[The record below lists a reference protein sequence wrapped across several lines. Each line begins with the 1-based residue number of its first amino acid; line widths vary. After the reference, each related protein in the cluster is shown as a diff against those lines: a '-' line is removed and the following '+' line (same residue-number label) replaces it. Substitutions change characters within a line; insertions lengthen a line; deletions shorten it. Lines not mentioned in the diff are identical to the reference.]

1 MRGDELLNGMEWI
14 DVELIEAADQY
25 PEKTKMRKRYPVML
39 SLVAI
44 LAVLIIVFSFI
55 WSTLNMRT
63 SQDINLG
70 GLISTTEGAMQG
82 TTAQFEPTTE
92 VTEDWIPDN
101 FSYLTL
107 DVNPSV
113 QFAVEAGLIVDCI
126 ALNDDG
132 ERILSDLQLAG
143 IPVEEALTLV
153 LAEMIEQGY
162 LAEEEHAPVMLLSAR
177 GSADSQALLHTA
189 VLAAKK
195 TLTEKNVETFIV
207 TQEIDNTKAV
217 ERLAKLYGVSV
228 GKMQYVLDIL
238 EEQAEISLEEAS
250 SRSIIELFGMD
261 IEKRLIDPPYK
272 VGDYDEY
279 GEKVLFVG
287 SVESYVGYIPW
298 EELSDEYKHELSQ
311 MYTPEALAIL
321 SQPRVWTTM
330 PNVVGLSADDA
341 LALLYSRNI
350 APLICYEDNPNAR
363 AAGFDDGACFKQDI
377 PQGWRWN
384 SDAAVHIWILVPES
398 KAGDVH

>member
-1 MRGDELLNGMEWI
+1 
-14 DVELIEAADQY
+14 
-25 PEKTKMRKRYPVML
+25 
-39 SLVAI
+39 
-44 LAVLIIVFSFI
+44 
-55 WSTLNMRT
+55 
-63 SQDINLG
+63 
-70 GLISTTEGAMQG
+70 MQG